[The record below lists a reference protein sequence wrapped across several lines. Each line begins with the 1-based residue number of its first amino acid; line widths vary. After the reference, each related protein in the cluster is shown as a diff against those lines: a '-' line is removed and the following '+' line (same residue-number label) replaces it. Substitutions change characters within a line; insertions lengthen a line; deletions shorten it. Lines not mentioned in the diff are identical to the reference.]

1 MQTQQLMQVD
11 NRQFVIVGS
20 GISGYSALRYLLAQ
34 GLAVRLMDSRQIPPN
49 AAEIKS
55 LLPATAIHFGGFQQ
69 EWLEQSDV
77 IVLSPGVSPQQPPI
91 AKAVAQGVT
100 LIGDVELFAQTCKKP
115 YIAIT
120 GSNGKSTVTSLVTE
134 LLSSQGIK
142 ASMGGNIGTPVLDL
156 LQQKEAEI
164 YVLELSSFQLETC
177 PSLAPVAAT
186 VLNISDDH
194 MDRHSSLDSYREV
207 KDRIYERASYGVYA
221 QDYAMEMHSHEKGV
235 VHFGVEQQQN
245 TEFTIALRHQQRW
258 IMQSDEALIAATELT
273 LPGMM
278 GELNVLAALALVK
291 PYIRDMNSVLSV
303 LRSFKGLPHRCQI
316 VTENA
321 GVLWVNDSK
330 GTNPGA
336 TVAAIESFD
345 RDMVLILGGIHKGGS
360 IEDLIK
366 LIRQRVHSVILLG
379 RDAAVF
385 AQALEVHSCYSVPDL
400 MAAVK
405 LSNECANQ
413 GDVVLFSPA
422 CASFDMFADYQQRG
436 DSFMQCVQTHI
447 VGGQHVV

>member
-177 PSLAPVAAT
+177 P
-186 VLNISDDH
+186 
-194 MDRHSSLDSYREV
+194 
-207 KDRIYERASYGVYA
+207 
-221 QDYAMEMHSHEKGV
+221 
-235 VHFGVEQQQN
+235 
-245 TEFTIALRHQQRW
+245 
-258 IMQSDEALIAATELT
+258 
-273 LPGMM
+273 
-278 GELNVLAALALVK
+278 
-291 PYIRDMNSVLSV
+291 
-303 LRSFKGLPHRCQI
+303 
-316 VTENA
+316 
-321 GVLWVNDSK
+321 
-330 GTNPGA
+330 
-336 TVAAIESFD
+336 
-345 RDMVLILGGIHKGGS
+345 
-360 IEDLIK
+360 
-366 LIRQRVHSVILLG
+366 
-379 RDAAVF
+379 
-385 AQALEVHSCYSVPDL
+385 
-400 MAAVK
+400 
-405 LSNECANQ
+405 
-413 GDVVLFSPA
+413 
-422 CASFDMFADYQQRG
+422 
-436 DSFMQCVQTHI
+436 
-447 VGGQHVV
+447 